1 MDGFFNPEGSVMR
14 ALSRVAD
21 LAILNVLWLVC
32 SIPVVTMGASTTAFY
47 SISMKMVRDEESY
60 IIRGFFKAF
69 KENFKD
75 STLLWAGCMIILAV
89 LGGDFYIFSHWDSQ
103 WKYPM
108 LVLLLVAFI
117 VFVFMYLYLFPL
129 IAKFKNSK
137 SQYLKNAFFMSIRHL
152 PYSIV
157 LMVVF
162 GCEIYANI
170 YILENI
176 ETYLPLGI
184 LFGFSL
190 FAYAKSWIMM
200 KVFKPYLGEE

>member
-75 STLLWAGCMIILAV
+75 STLFWVGCMIIFAV

-108 LVLLLVAFI
+108 LVLLLVALI

-129 IAKFKNSK
+129 IAKFKHTK